1 VKIVVMDLKSE
12 LWIDELQRIGK
23 VGIFSYDRRKGII
36 NVSDVVYELLGI
48 SDKYVIDK
56 KGWLNVIHPK
66 HREEIREYFR
76 VIIETREDFD
86 KEFKILC
93 ESDNVERWIE
103 FKGKV
108 FCDKNGIAEKIS
120 GTIHDV
126 SEIKKNEEKFKKLY
140 MEFQEKESLLVS
152 LINSIPDLI
161 YFKDIYGSYL
171 GCNKSFEKFSG
182 LKREEILGNKDV
194 DVFSEEVAKTFLCT
208 DEKTVYS
215 RKTYEFEEWVEY
227 ANGEKILL
235 NTLKTPYYNPK
246 GDILG
251 IIGVSRDI
259 TEKSK
264 REQLKKDMENERLRL
279 DELKEIDRMKTEFFA
294 NISHELRTPIN
305 VIYSALQM
313 EQVMLKNLFAENE
326 QQDKMRYVKM
336 MKQNCYRLLRLIENL
351 IDITKFENGYVNI
364 NKSNYDIVSL
374 VENVVLSVA
383 GYIENRDLSII
394 FDTDIEEKVIA
405 LDAEKMERIILNLL
419 SNAVKFTSS
428 GGNITVK
435 VHENNNYIFIQI
447 KDTGK
452 GISKDKVNSIFERFV
467 QVGKPS
473 TRNHEGSGIGLSI
486 VKSLVEQHGGD
497 ISVESKEG
505 IGTEFIIKIPCEVIQ
520 GESCKFNLDELQ
532 MNKGSISRVN
542 IEFSNL

>member
-1 VKIVVMDLKSE
+1 MDLKSE

-23 VGIFSYDRRKGII
+23 VGIFSYDRKKGII

-48 SDKYVIDK
+48 SDKCVRDK
-56 KGWLNVIHPK
+56 KGWLNIIHPK

-108 FCDKNGIAEKIS
+108 FYDKNGMAEKIS

-194 DVFSEEVAKTFLCT
+194 DIFSEEVAKTFLCT

-215 RKTYEFEEWVEY
+215 RKTYEFEEWIEY
-227 ANGEKILL
+227 ATGEKILI
-235 NTLKTPYYNPK
+235 NTLKTPYYNRK

-313 EQVMLKNLFAENE
+313 EQVMLKNLFGENE

-452 GISKDKVNSIFERFV
+452 GIPKDKLNSIFERFV
-467 QVGKPS
+467 QVGKSS

>member
-1 VKIVVMDLKSE
+1 MDLKSE

-48 SDKYVIDK
+48 SDKCVRDK

-66 HREEIREYFR
+66 QREEIRDYFR
-76 VIIETREDFD
+76 VIIETRQDFD

-108 FCDKNGIAEKIS
+108 FCDKNGMAEKIS

-194 DVFSEEVAKTFLCT
+194 DIFSEEVAKTFLCT

-227 ANGEKILL
+227 ATGEKILL

-251 IIGVSRDI
+251 IIGVSRNI
-259 TEKSK
+259 TEKNK
-264 REQLKKDMENERLRL
+264 REQLKKDMENEKLRL

-313 EQVMLKNLFAENE
+313 EQVMLKNLFGEND

-419 SNAVKFTSS
+419 SNAVKFTPS

-452 GISKDKVNSIFERFV
+452 GIPEDKLNSIFERFV
-467 QVGKPS
+467 QVDKPS

>member
-1 VKIVVMDLKSE
+1 MKIVVMDLKSE

-48 SDKYVIDK
+48 SDKYVRDK
-56 KGWLNVIHPK
+56 RGWLNVIHPK

-93 ESDNVERWIE
+93 ESDNLERWIE

-194 DVFSEEVAKTFLCT
+194 DIFSEEVAKTFLCT

-313 EQVMLKNLFAENE
+313 EQVMLKNLFGENE

-452 GISKDKVNSIFERFV
+452 GIPKDKLNSIFERFV
-467 QVGKPS
+467 QVDKPS

>member
-48 SDKYVIDK
+48 SDKYVRDK
-56 KGWLNVIHPK
+56 RGWLNVIHPK

-108 FCDKNGIAEKIS
+108 FCDKNGIAEKIL

-194 DVFSEEVAKTFLCT
+194 DIFSEEVAKTFLCT

-227 ANGEKILL
+227 ATGEKILL

-251 IIGVSRDI
+251 IIGVSRNI

-264 REQLKKDMENERLRL
+264 REQLKKDMENEKLRL

-313 EQVMLKNLFAENE
+313 EQVMLKNLFGEND

-419 SNAVKFTSS
+419 SNAVKFTPS

-452 GISKDKVNSIFERFV
+452 GIPEDKLNSIFERFV
-467 QVGKPS
+467 QVDKPS

>member
-1 VKIVVMDLKSE
+1 MDLKSE

-48 SDKYVIDK
+48 SDKYVRDK
-56 KGWLNVIHPK
+56 RGWLNVIHPK

-93 ESDNVERWIE
+93 ESDNLERWIE

-194 DVFSEEVAKTFLCT
+194 DIFSEEVAKTFLCT

-313 EQVMLKNLFAENE
+313 EQVMLKNLFGENE

-452 GISKDKVNSIFERFV
+452 GIPKDKLNSIFERFV
-467 QVGKPS
+467 QVDKPS

>member
-1 VKIVVMDLKSE
+1 MDLKSE

-48 SDKYVIDK
+48 SDKCVRDK

-66 HREEIREYFR
+66 QREEIREYFR

-93 ESDNVERWIE
+93 ESDNVERWVE

-108 FCDKNGIAEKIS
+108 FYDKNGMAEKIS

-194 DVFSEEVAKTFLCT
+194 DIFSEEVAKTFLCT

-227 ANGEKILL
+227 ATGEKILI

-313 EQVMLKNLFAENE
+313 EQVMLKNLFGENDP
-326 QQDKMRYVKM
+326 QDKMRYVKM

-394 FDTDIEEKVIA
+394 FDTDIEEKVMA

-419 SNAVKFTSS
+419 SNAVKFTPS

-452 GISKDKVNSIFERFV
+452 GIPKDKLNSIFERFV
-467 QVGKPS
+467 QVDKPS

-497 ISVESKEG
+497 ISVKSEEG
-505 IGTEFIIKIPCEVIQ
+505 IGTEFIIKIPCEIIQ

>member
-1 VKIVVMDLKSE
+1 MDLKSE

-48 SDKYVIDK
+48 SDKCVRDK

-66 HREEIREYFR
+66 QREEIREYFR
-76 VIIETREDFD
+76 VIIETRQDFD

-108 FCDKNGIAEKIS
+108 FCDKNGMAEKIS

-194 DVFSEEVAKTFLCT
+194 DIFSEEVAKTFLCT

-227 ANGEKILL
+227 ATGEKILL

-251 IIGVSRDI
+251 IIGVSRNI

-264 REQLKKDMENERLRL
+264 REQLKKDMENEKLRL

-313 EQVMLKNLFAENE
+313 EQVMLKNLFGEND

-419 SNAVKFTSS
+419 SNAVKFTPS

-452 GISKDKVNSIFERFV
+452 GIPEDKLNSIFERFV
-467 QVGKPS
+467 QVDKPS

-505 IGTEFIIKIPCEVIQ
+505 IGTEFVIKIPCEVIQ